1 MIKTRQLRKNL
12 LPQLNAVSVLWLL
25 HRLTGVALA
34 VYLVPHFI
42 TINNS
47 RWGPEIFNEALNWFQ
62 GSLIITAEFVIV
74 LAVAFHG
81 INGLRIIA
89 MDFFDLSQRQKW
101 LLGLVLTACG
111 AVFLSATFWFVPKI
125 LEPL

>member
-42 TINNS
+42 IINDS
-47 RWGPEIFNEALNWFQ
+47 RWGPEIFNETLGWLQ
-62 GSLIITAEFVIV
+62 GSLIVAAEFVIV

-89 MDFFDLSQRQKW
+89 MDFFDLSHKQK
-101 LLGLVLTACG
+101 LLLVMVLAVCG
-111 AVFLSATFWFVPKI
+111 AIFLSASLWFVPRI

>member
-42 TINNS
+42 TINDS
-47 RWGPEIFNEALNWFQ
+47 RWGPEIFNEALSWFQ
-62 GSLIITAEFVIV
+62 GSLIVAAEFVIV

-101 LLGLVLTACG
+101 LIGMVLAACG
-111 AVFLSATFWFVPKI
+111 AVFLCASFWFVPRI
-125 LEPL
+125 LEPI

>member
-1 MIKTRQLRKNL
+1 MIKTRQLRKNI

-42 TINNS
+42 TINDS
-47 RWGPEIFNEALNWFQ
+47 RWGPEIFNETLSWFQ
-62 GSLIITAEFVIV
+62 GSLIVAAEFVIV

-101 LLGLVLTACG
+101 LLGLVLAACG
-111 AVFLSATFWFVPKI
+111 AVFLCASIWFVPRI

>member
-42 TINNS
+42 TINDS
-47 RWGPEIFNEALNWFQ
+47 RWGPEIFNETLSWFQ
-62 GSLIITAEFVIV
+62 GSLIVAAEFVIV

-101 LLGLVLTACG
+101 LLGMVLAACG
-111 AVFLSATFWFVPKI
+111 AVFLYASFWFVPRI